1 MKQSFLKLHISVL
14 LAGCTGLF
22 GKIISLNEGLLVW
35 YRLMLTVLLIHFLW
49 AIGRKFQ
56 RVSFH
61 DFLCLAGTGAIL
73 AFHWL
78 FFFGSIKASNVSIGV
93 VCFSSV
99 GFFTAILEPV
109 VYRSRISFREIFLSL
124 LSVCGVLLIFSFDM
138 RYRFGIM
145 LGIVSSAL
153 AALFTIVNKRV
164 SANRTTTTVL
174 QYEMLGGFLFVSLV
188 LPFYLYFT
196 PVQTIVPSL
205 LDCFYL
211 FLFAFFCTICVY
223 ILQIQSLKKISAF
236 TFNLTY
242 NLEPVYSILFAMLL
256 LDEAKELNTAFYVGL
271 SLIVVSVALQMFSYR
286 GNFGRQW
293 FMSGKNTSYQKPN
306 K

>member
-1 MKQSFLKLHISVL
+1 MKRSFLKLHVSVL

-35 YRLMLTVLLIHFLW
+35 YRLMLTVLLIIVIL
-49 AIGRKFQ
+49 AAGKKLRK
-56 RVSFH
+56 VSLR
-61 DFLCLAGTGAIL
+61 DFLYLAGTGAIL

-93 VCFSSV
+93 VCFSLV
-99 GFFTAILEPV
+99 GFFTAILEPL
-109 VYRSRISFREIFLSL
+109 VYRSRISRREIMLSL

-138 RYRFGIM
+138 RYR
-145 LGIVSSAL
+145 LGIVLGIFSSAL
-153 AALFTIVNKRV
+153 GALFTIVNKRV
-164 SANRTTTTVL
+164 SANRQTTTVL
-174 QYEMLGGFLFVSLV
+174 LYEMTGGFLFVSFV
-188 LPFYLYFT
+188 LPFYIWFF

-211 FLFAFFCTICVY
+211 FLFAFFCTIGVY
-223 ILQIQSLKKISAF
+223 ILQIQSLKQISAF

-256 LDEAKELNTAFYVGL
+256 LGEAKELNSAFYAGLILIIVSLLMQML
-271 SLIVVSVALQMFSYR
+271 SLMRAA
-286 GNFGRQW
+286 
-293 FMSGKNTSYQKPN
+293 KK
-306 K
+306 

>member
-1 MKQSFLKLHISVL
+1 MKQAFWKLHISVL

-35 YRLMLTVLLIHFLW
+35 YRLMLTVVLIHLIW
-49 AIGRKFQ
+49 LIGKKFQ
-56 RVSFH
+56 KISLPDVLR
-61 DFLCLAGTGAIL
+61 LAGTGAIL

-78 FFFGSIKASNVSIGV
+78 FFFGSIKVSNVSIGV

-99 GFFTAILEPV
+99 GFFTAILEPM
-109 VYRSRISFREIFLSL
+109 VYRCRISFKEILLSL

-138 RYRFGIM
+138 RYRLGIM

-188 LPFYLYFT
+188 LPFYLSFL
-196 PVQTIVPSL
+196 PVQTIIPSL
-205 LDCFYL
+205 TDCFYL
-211 FLFAFFCTICVY
+211 FLFAFFCTIGVY

-242 NLEPVYSILFAMLL
+242 NLEPIYSVLFAMLL
-256 LDEAKELNTAFYVGL
+256 LGEAKELNASFYVGL
-271 SLIVVSVALQMFSYR
+271 SLIIISVVLQMFSYI
-286 GNFGRQW
+286 NH
-293 FMSGKNTSYQKPN
+293 KQKYI